1 MQPVLAAR
9 LWWFEIHQQGKLG
22 QLAQK
27 PWRPRSE
34 WAQVSTASHP
44 SHLHKGCKEIWPW
57 GCTNWFGPE
66 AIQTIADKLTFP
78 ENKVEASCLAS
89 LWQCTQALMAMHDYK
104 IGHQLCH
111 DHICIDGPVWHCNQ
125 KDAFFGLAWICF
137 QDICTT
143 NVPTQII
150 QGKEAFVKACNSH
163 FFSTMPTIQE

>member
-1 MQPVLAAR
+1 MGSSQYSFSPKPFAQGMQRDL
-9 LWWFEIHQQGKLG
+9 
-22 QLAQK
+22 
-27 PWRPRSE
+27 
-34 WAQVSTASHP
+34 
-44 SHLHKGCKEIWPW
+44 PW

-78 ENKVEASCLAS
+78 ENKVEATCLAS

-163 FFSTMPTIQE
+163 FFLQCLQSRNS